1 MKKKNQAANP
11 AGFRDLIMVAGG
23 FNLLSV
29 GGALPTTLY
38 SLYQKRF
45 HFSEITLTLIFAAYV
60 VGTLT
65 TLMFFGRLSDQI
77 GRSRSVLIA
86 VGLAFLSTLVFIF
99 ARDIPMLFIGRVF
112 SGASV
117 GLGAGALTAWLE
129 ELHAEAERSTLWA
142 AGANIL
148 GLGLGPLMT
157 GLLVSFAPLRFRLT
171 YIVFLA
177 LLALVVWMARSV
189 RETVKDPVR
198 HAADISFRPRFGLP
212 REKRRAFFPPAAA
225 TFCSYAMMGYYTA
238 LAPSLLAHSLHMKS
252 PAVAGAIIFEAFL
265 IGALV
270 IMALAF
276 LSPVGAM
283 LAGLA
288 TLLPALALL
297 VLAERMHSLMALLIA
312 TALAG
317 IGVALG
323 YRGSLQRVNGIA
335 PDDGKAEIVS
345 TYLLFSYAG
354 ISLPVIGIGVISRL
368 ASRSAADLTF
378 AVIIACLA
386 AAAFLFELTNRD
398 KSRSS

>member
-1 MKKKNQAANP
+1 LVKNKNQAANP

-65 TLMFFGRLSDQI
+65 TLTFFGRLSDQI

-86 VGLAFLSTLVFIF
+86 AGLAFLSTLVFIV

-212 REKRRAFFPPAAA
+212 REKRGAFFPPAAA

-238 LAPSLLAHSLHMKS
+238 LAPSLLAHSLHIES
-252 PAVAGAIIFEAFL
+252 PAVAGAVIFEAFL

-276 LSPVGAM
+276 LSPVA
-283 LAGLA
+283 A
-288 TLLPALALL
+288 LP
-297 VLAERMHSLMALLIA
+297 SGC
-312 TALAG
+312 TA
-317 IGVALG
+317 
-323 YRGSLQRVNGIA
+323 
-335 PDDGKAEIVS
+335 
-345 TYLLFSYAG
+345 
-354 ISLPVIGIGVISRL
+354 
-368 ASRSAADLTF
+368 
-378 AVIIACLA
+378 
-386 AAAFLFELTNRD
+386 
-398 KSRSS
+398 